1 MTDPNVTPNTPWQLS
16 KLLRTMLPKLAR
28 LARNLIA
35 FGTTGKDQVASRH
48 LKALN
53 VFVVLVVLSTIFVL
67 LQFILVDFYSHK
79 RLIFLASFVLFMWA
93 LTPLLN
99 RFGEIV
105 STVYFCVVSWVGF
118 VGQGYIAGSSLG
130 SHYFFLAAPAVL
142 ISLGS
147 KRLVLSLF
155 LTIFSLYGFYLV
167 QFDFPSLSFE
177 PVKGDLARFN
187 LRYSLLGSSVLVFFS
202 IYYALRVGDRAEAAL
217 EREYNRSESLL
228 QNLMPASVAA
238 RLKERPEEI
247 IADHF
252 EEVAILFADIVD
264 FTPRASKLPAPEV
277 VEFLNRV
284 FTRFDRLA
292 AKHGLEKIKT
302 VGDAY
307 MVAGGMPDR
316 QEGHARRVAELA
328 LDMLDAT
335 RDLSEEM
342 GEEIATRIGIHVGPA
357 VAGVIGTQKLF
368 YDVWGD
374 TVNTAS
380 RMESLGSAGRI
391 QMTEAAMQILA
402 DDYVFESRARVHVK
416 GKGEMEL
423 YYLLARK
430 VGAGNHLP
438 LAGSSD

>member
-1 MTDPNVTPNTPWQLS
+1 M
-16 KLLRTMLPKLAR
+16 
-28 LARNLIA
+28 
-35 FGTTGKDQVASRH
+35 
-48 LKALN
+48 
-53 VFVVLVVLSTIFVL
+53 
-67 LQFILVDFYSHK
+67 
-79 RLIFLASFVLFMWA
+79 
-93 LTPLLN
+93 
-99 RFGEIV
+99 
-105 STVYFCVVSWVGF
+105 
-118 VGQGYIAGSSLG
+118 
-130 SHYFFLAAPAVL
+130 
-142 ISLGS
+142 
-147 KRLVLSLF
+147 
-155 LTIFSLYGFYLV
+155 

-307 MVAGGMPDR
+307 MVA
-316 QEGHARRVAELA
+316 
-328 LDMLDAT
+328 
-335 RDLSEEM
+335 LSL
-342 GEEIATRIGIHVGPA
+342 IH
-357 VAGVIGTQKLF
+357 I
-368 YDVWGD
+368 
-374 TVNTAS
+374 
-380 RMESLGSAGRI
+380 
-391 QMTEAAMQILA
+391 
-402 DDYVFESRARVHVK
+402 
-416 GKGEMEL
+416 
-423 YYLLARK
+423 
-430 VGAGNHLP
+430 
-438 LAGSSD
+438 